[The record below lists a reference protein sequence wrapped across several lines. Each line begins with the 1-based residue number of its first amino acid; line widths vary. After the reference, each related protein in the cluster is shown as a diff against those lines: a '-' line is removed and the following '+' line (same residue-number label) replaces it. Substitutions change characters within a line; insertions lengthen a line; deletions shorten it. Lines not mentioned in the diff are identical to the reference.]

1 MTVTT
6 LDLEGRHAVVTGA
19 GSGIGLAVCSILTS
33 RGARVTGLDLNANA
47 LERASREGLLDVA
60 IPTDVAD
67 REAVRLAAVR
77 VASAGRPLDML
88 VNAAGI
94 LVRGG
99 VEDLDDE
106 AWDRQFAV
114 NVKSVVHT
122 TREFLP
128 ALRLS
133 SHASVVN
140 VGSDASTGGER
151 GADAYVASK
160 HAVLGLTRALALTH
174 GPEGIRFNTV
184 CPSMVDTPM
193 ARTLFEETP
202 GALEYYERIVP
213 LARLATADEVAEA
226 IVFLLS
232 EAARYINGAAIP
244 VDGGATTGHFL
255 GPRQKPRV

>member
-1 MTVTT
+1 MTVLT

-19 GSGIGLAVCSILTS
+19 GSGIGLAVCGILTS
-33 RGARVTGLDLNANA
+33 RGAHVIGLDLNANA

-67 REAVRLAAVR
+67 REAVRLAAVQ

-114 NVKSVVHT
+114 NVKSVFHT

-151 GADAYVASK
+151 GAGRLRRVEARGVGPHSRPGPHPWARRHPVQHRVSQHGRHTHGQNRLRGDPGCAG
-160 HAVLGLTRALALTH
+160 VLPADRPARAL
-174 GPEGIRFNTV
+174 GYR
-184 CPSMVDTPM
+184 
-193 ARTLFEETP
+193 
-202 GALEYYERIVP
+202 
-213 LARLATADEVAEA
+213 
-226 IVFLLS
+226 
-232 EAARYINGAAIP
+232 
-244 VDGGATTGHFL
+244 
-255 GPRQKPRV
+255 

>member
-1 MTVTT
+1 MTAMS
-6 LDLEGRHAVVTGA
+6 LDLEGRRAVVTGA
-19 GSGIGLAVCSILTS
+19 GSGIGLAVCGLLTS
-33 RGARVTGLDLNANA
+33 RGAHVVGLDVNPNA
-47 LERASREGLLDVA
+47 LERASQEGVLDVA
-60 IPTDVAD
+60 IPTDVTD
-67 REAVRLAAVR
+67 REAVRLAAAR
-77 VASAGRPLDML
+77 VASADRPLDML

-99 VEDLDDE
+99 IEDLDDDS
-106 AWDRQFAV
+106 WDRQFAV